1 MRKKNMEGWLAAEAI
16 FGGKGS
22 PPTQCAVMWL
32 FNSVKL
38 LNWFILVSGLES
50 KQHQAWGQS
59 TSVVQQS
66 ANAPKSCKFGLIIAG
81 TSWSE
86 LLTYNNLFTKT

>member
-1 MRKKNMEGWLAAEAI
+1 MSKKNMERWLAAKAI
-16 FGGKGS
+16 FGNMSS
-22 PPTQCAVMWL
+22 PPTQCEVMRL

-50 KQHQAWGQS
+50 KQQQAWGQS

-66 ANAPKSCKFGLIIAG
+66 LNAPKSCKFGLIITG
-81 TSWSE
+81 P
-86 LLTYNNLFTKT
+86 